1 MSTIDVTITDATG
14 SRTDTA
20 TLPADAPTIR
30 IIAKLTD
37 VMGLPLFGP
46 DGQPISYKFHHVQS
60 ARQLRDESSLAEAG
74 VVSGDTLRLVP
85 EITAG
90 RG

>member
-1 MSTIDVTITDATG
+1 MSDIDVTITDATG
-14 SRTDTA
+14 SRANTA
-20 TLPADAPTIR
+20 TLPADAAIIR

-46 DGQPISYKFHHVQS
+46 DGQPISYKFHHMQS
-60 ARQLRDESSLAEAG
+60 SRQLRDEDTLIQSG
-74 VVSGDTLRLVP
+74 VQSGDTLRLVP

-90 RG
+90 

>member
-14 SRTDTA
+14 SRTNTA
-20 TLPADAPTIR
+20 TLPDDAPVIR

-46 DGQPISYKFHHVQS
+46 DGQPISYKFHHMQS
-60 ARQLRDESSLAEAG
+60 SRQLRDGDTLAQSG
-74 VVSGDTLRLVP
+74 VAAGDTLRLVP

-90 RG
+90 